1 MRKMLFLL
9 GFIAFTS
16 LIFTFPSCR
25 SSKIGTK
32 LEDMPCFGRK
42 FWSSKDYLI
51 ASGTA
56 TSTDRSTAIDMANLR
71 ARSALAQKMNSAM
84 EFASEMYTK
93 NFIVGERED
102 LKTKFRNYALNY
114 GAIEL
119 GFISTICEEMHS
131 RRDGKYDFYVAIQVD
146 TESVMRSFERG
157 LRDEEIDL
165 EFDREQFRKIYE
177 EKIQEY
183 KDSR

>member
-1 MRKMLFLL
+1 MLAIIL
-9 GFIAFTS
+9 GLSA
-16 LIFTFPSCR
+16 CR
-25 SSKIGTK
+25 SPKSGVK

-56 TSTDRSTAIDMANLR
+56 TSADRSTAIDMANLR

-93 NFIVGERED
+93 NFIVGDRED

-114 GAIEL
+114 GSVEL
-119 GFISTICEEMHS
+119 GFISTVCEEMHS
-131 RRDGKYDFYVAIQVD
+131 RRDGRYDFYVAIQVD

-157 LRDEEIDL
+157 LREEEIDL

-177 EKIQEY
+177 DKIQEY